1 MISYVQGNLFESPA
15 QTLVNTVN
23 TQGAMGKGIALQF
36 KKYFPEMFDEY
47 RRLCDDGQLKIG
59 TLHVFQTR
67 HKKILN
73 FPTKQE
79 WRKPSKLEY
88 IERGLQ
94 TFVHIY
100 REAGIHS
107 VAFPPLGCGN
117 GELDYADVRPLMES
131 YLGNLPI
138 PVFLYPPLPRSAVP
152 EHRTPATI
160 REWLHAEPRALPL
173 AEVWEDVKELL
184 AKPRE
189 FQTITKQTTFVAEFV
204 PQAEPHKEYIR
215 VRSSGKT
222 FAVPRDDVLPVWREL
237 NSHGVVT
244 PRAVDERVAPYLFSI
259 FAALPY
265 IGVVRVARSF
275 DDFSFNKMNALQLV
289 PFTGREEQRDLALA

>member
-23 TQGAMGKGIALQF
+23 TVGAMGKGIALQF
-36 KKYFPEMFDEY
+36 KRYFPEMFTEY
-47 RRLCDDGQLKIG
+47 QRFCEAGKLQIG
-59 TLHVFQTR
+59 TLHLYQTR

-79 WRKPSKLEY
+79 WRRPSKLEY
-88 IERGLQ
+88 VERGLD
-94 TFVHIY
+94 TFVRIW

-107 VAFPPLGCGN
+107 IAFPPLGCGN
-117 GELDYADVRPLMES
+117 GELSYDDVRPLMER
-131 YLGNLPI
+131 YLSNLPI
-138 PVFLYPPLPRSAVP
+138 PVFLYPPLPRNAVP
-152 EHRTPATI
+152 EHRAPATI
-160 REWLHAEPRALPL
+160 RDWLHAEPRALPL
-173 AEVWEDVKELL
+173 AEVWEDIKELL
-184 AKPRE
+184 AQPRE
-189 FQTITKQTTFVAEFV
+189 FHTITKQTTFVAEFV
-204 PQAEPHKEYIR
+204 PQADPSQEYIR

-237 NSHGVVT
+237 SSHGVVT
-244 PRAVDERVAPYLFSI
+244 PRAVDERVAPYLFPI

-265 IGVVRVARSF
+265 IGVVRVARTF

-289 PFTGREEQRDLALA
+289 PSVARDEQRGLSLA